1 MALGGGGERLS
12 SAEVAVRVHVPESM
26 RLRLHGGQLATGQQ
40 MAVFPLGDLEVGPR
54 WKAPEIVAFS

>member
-1 MALGGGGERLS
+1 MGGGGERLS

-26 RLRLHGGQLATGQQ
+26 RLRLHGGQLAAGQQ

-54 WKAPEIVAFS
+54 RKAPGIVAFS